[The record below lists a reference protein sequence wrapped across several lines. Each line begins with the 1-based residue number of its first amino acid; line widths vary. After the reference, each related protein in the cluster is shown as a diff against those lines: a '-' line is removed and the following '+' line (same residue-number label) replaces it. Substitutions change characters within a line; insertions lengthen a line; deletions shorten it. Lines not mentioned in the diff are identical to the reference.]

1 VIPASLRWPTNVPHA
16 VVQSSTIESVG
27 TRRNRSSLRAGRAC
41 LVPACPALSHLE
53 NTVAPVWTAEHGVRM
68 FVVLDVCGF
77 HVSPGCLLPREVV
90 ENRRMGFISAADGLI
105 IDARAFNGCER
116 LESWSTQNP
125 SPG

>member
-1 VIPASLRWPTNVPHA
+1 MFLTPWSSRAPSSPWELAETGPAFEPD
-16 VVQSSTIESVG
+16 G
-27 TRRNRSSLRAGRAC
+27 
-41 LVPACPALSHLE
+41 PARFLLAQLCYEDECHFPHLE

-77 HVSPGCLLPREVV
+77 HVSPGCLLPGEVV
-90 ENRRMGFISAADGLI
+90 ENRRMGFISTADGLI

-116 LESWSTQNP
+116 LGSWSTQNS